1 MQIFPDCGC
10 GCKGKVQEKKFIRA
24 LVLGVLFFI
33 VANPD
38 TFALMRK
45 VFGYRVASVTGYPS
59 LLGLLLHA
67 LVFFLISWGL
77 MNIPGREKMEG
88 DAPAW
93 ATETSNVSPDGTP
106 GTNWSPTDSTGGK
119 PPASIAGNTPAEPS
133 KTLPAMT
140 PMDQPYAEIG
150 MPNTPAQPM
159 DQDSWS
165 RMGANLGGIDINAS
179 GALATSGGEWQ
190 ACRFPNGKQVM
201 LMN

>member
-10 GCKGKVQEKKFIRA
+10 GCKGKIQEKKFIRA
-24 LVLGVLFFI
+24 LVLGAFFF
-33 VANPD
+33 VWANPE
-38 TFALMRK
+38 TFALTRK

-106 GTNWSPTDSTGGK
+106 GTNWSPTDASGGK
-119 PPASIAGNTPAEPS
+119 PPASVSGNAPAEGPT
-133 KTLPAMT
+133 TLPAME
-140 PMDQPYAEIG
+140 PMAQPFADIG
-150 MPNTPAQPM
+150 MPNTPPEPM
-159 DQDSWS
+159 NQQSWNK
-165 RMGANLGGIDINAS
+165 MGTNLGGIDINAAS
-179 GALATSGGEWQ
+179 PLATSGGEWQ
-190 ACRFPNGKQVM
+190 ACKFPNGKQVM